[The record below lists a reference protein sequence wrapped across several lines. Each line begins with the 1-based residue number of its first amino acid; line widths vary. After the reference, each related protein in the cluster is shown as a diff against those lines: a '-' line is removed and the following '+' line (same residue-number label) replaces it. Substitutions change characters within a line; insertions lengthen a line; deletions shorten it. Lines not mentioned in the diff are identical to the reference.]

1 MNEGN
6 LKWKEVLEQI
16 APYPS
21 VEEIDR
27 MWLAA
32 AEKIEGKIIVLDD
45 DPTGVQTVHSIPVY
59 TSWDRDTLK
68 QVLADESKL
77 CYILTNSRAL
87 TAEETVRLHRR
98 LAKDLREVTAK
109 KNVKFLLISRSDS
122 TLRGHY
128 PIETQTLYEELA
140 ADKVIDGEIITPFFL
155 EGGRLT
161 IDDVHYVKEDDVLI
175 PAGQTEFAKDSTFGY
190 RSSNLKKWVEEK
202 TRGKYRARD
211 VLSISLEQL
220 RKIDIQGIVNELEKV
235 TGFKKLVV
243 NAVDYTDLKVFLIG
257 LVDALSNG
265 KRFLFRTAASFVQVA
280 GGIKPKDLLTRE
292 TLYPH
297 GKAQNCGLVVVGS
310 YVQKTTKQ
318 LRALQKNQNMAFVEW
333 DVSQAETDSRL
344 NTEVERVIKSVEDAF
359 SASRDACVYTSREFL
374 GGATRGEGGEEDLV
388 FSARVSEGLVRVVQ
402 GLKISPGFLVA
413 KGGITSSDIG
423 VKGLEVKR
431 AMVMGQILPGV
442 PVWELGPESRFP
454 GLPYVVFPGN
464 VGDED
469 ALRRIVDILR
479 GQ

>member
-6 LKWKEVLEQI
+6 LEWKEVLEQI

-21 VEEIDR
+21 VAEIDE

-140 ADKVIDGEIITPFFL
+140 VDKVIDGEIIAPFFL

-161 IDDVHYVKEDDVLI
+161 IDDVHYVREGNSLV
-175 PAGQTEFAKDSTFGY
+175 PAGQTEFARDSTFGY
-190 RSSNLKKWVEEK
+190 RSSDLKEWVEEK
-202 TRGKYRARD
+202 TMGKYPARN
-211 VLSISLEQL
+211 VSSVSLEEL
-220 RKIDIQGIVNELEKV
+220 RKRDIQGIVSKLESV
-235 TGFKKLVV
+235 TGYNKVIV
-243 NAVDYTDLKVFLIG
+243 NAVEYKDLKVFLIG
-257 LVDALSNG
+257 LVDALSKG

-280 GGIKPKDLLTRE
+280 GGIKPKALLTIE
-292 TLYPH
+292 TLYPG
-297 GKAQNCGLVVVGS
+297 GKAPNPGLVVVGS

-318 LRALQKNQNMAFVEW
+318 LQALQKNINMAFIEW
-333 DVSQAETDSRL
+333 DVKQAETDLKL

-359 SASRDACVYTSREFL
+359 SASRDACLYTSREFL
-374 GGATRGEGGEEDLV
+374 GGAARGKDSEEDLV
-388 FSARVSEGLVRVVQ
+388 FSARVSEGLVRAVQ
-402 GLKISPGFLVA
+402 GLRISPGFLVA

-469 ALRRIVDILR
+469 ALKRIVDILR

>member
-45 DPTGVQTVHSIPVY
+45 DPTGVQTVHSIAVY

-140 ADKVIDGEIITPFFL
+140 ADKAIDGEIIIPFFL

-220 RKIDIQGIVNELEKV
+220 RKIDIEGIVNELEKV
-235 TGFKKLVV
+235 TGFKKLIV

-344 NTEVERVIKSVEDAF
+344 NTEVERVITSVEDAF

-374 GGATRGEGGEEDLV
+374 GGATGGEGGEEDLV

>member
-202 TRGKYRARD
+202 TRGKYSARD

-413 KGGITSSDIG
+413 KGGITSSDVG

>member
-6 LKWKEVLEQI
+6 LEWKEVLEQI
-16 APYPS
+16 VPYPS
-21 VEEIDR
+21 VDEIDR

-32 AEKIEGKIIVLDD
+32 AAKIEGKIIVLDD

-161 IDDVHYVKEDDVLI
+161 IDDVHYVREGNSLV
-175 PAGQTEFAKDSTFGY
+175 PAGQTEFARDSTFGY
-190 RSSNLKKWVEEK
+190 RSSDLKEWVEEK
-202 TRGKYRARD
+202 TMGKYPARN
-211 VLSISLEQL
+211 VSSVSLEEL
-220 RKIDIQGIVNELEKV
+220 RKRDIQGIVSKLESV
-235 TGFKKLVV
+235 TGYNKVIV
-243 NAVDYTDLKVFLIG
+243 NAVEYKDLKVFLIG
-257 LVDALSNG
+257 LVDALSKG

-280 GGIKPKDLLTRE
+280 GGIKPKALLTIE
-292 TLYPH
+292 TLYPG
-297 GKAQNCGLVVVGS
+297 GKAPNPGLVVVGS

-318 LRALQKNQNMAFVEW
+318 LQALQKNPNMAFVEW
-333 DVSQAETDSRL
+333 DVSQAETDSKL
-344 NTEVERVIKSVEDAF
+344 NTEVERVIKSVEEAF
-359 SASRDACVYTSREFL
+359 SASRDACLYTSREFL
-374 GGATRGEGGEEDLV
+374 GGAARGEGGEEDLV